1 MHDPQET
8 GGNTDDTTVSPAPRR
23 RIRHDRTTWLALG
36 TAGIA
41 LVVALFSV
49 LVSAVALHRSS
60 NTHTVAAGS
69 AARPSVS
76 PTDTSGGDPPTSAQ
90 TSTDNP
96 VVSTTDASVPTDSE
110 TIDPKADYTIAYRGE
125 RLRIQPTCGSR
136 YVDLDEPRVGTGSG
150 NSELSYSN
158 CSGRQLDNTS
168 GVAAVAQV
176 TSPDAS
182 PGDCAEAIR
191 TAPIN
196 LPIPPSAGLNL
207 CVVTSNSEAIA
218 EGISQKVVLLTI
230 DSIAE
235 DDTLDV
241 TVSAWEIPH

>member
-69 AARPSVS
+69 TARPSVS

-125 RLRIQPTCGSR
+125 RLRIQPTCVQASSTSR
-136 YVDLDEPRVGTGSG
+136 RSP
-150 NSELSYSN
+150 
-158 CSGRQLDNTS
+158 
-168 GVAAVAQV
+168 AV
-176 TSPDAS
+176 TSTWTNRGSVPA
-182 PGDCAEAIR
+182 AETPSSA
-191 TAPIN
+191 TPTVVGGN
-196 LPIPPSAGLNL
+196 WTTLP
-207 CVVTSNSEAIA
+207 
-218 EGISQKVVLLTI
+218 
-230 DSIAE
+230 
-235 DDTLDV
+235 
-241 TVSAWEIPH
+241 AWPRWPR